1 LTAYIS
7 IAGVTA
13 IYGFALTASP
23 FVIEA
28 VEDELEAFIPPVAL
42 RSYA

>member
-1 LTAYIS
+1 MNAADVERI
-7 IAGVTA
+7 
-13 IYGFALTASP
+13 
-23 FVIEA
+23 IEA